1 MKQTLIYENSTI
13 GQCLTY
19 ANDEWAHFQRDGQIL
34 ASCPKNSSA
43 VQFWYYNLSDQELVV
58 QYKKSETFY
67 HYEGVPF
74 PTMFALMSAD
84 SLGAFIAREIKPNFS
99 VAS

>member
-13 GQCLTY
+13 GDCLTY
-19 ANDEWAHFQRDGQIL
+19 ANDEWAWVSGDYI
-34 ASCPKNSSA
+34 ASSPMHSSAIRFWKYEVVTKVLVVKYKNS
-43 VQFWYYNLSDQELVV
+43 D
-58 QYKKSETFY
+58 TFY
-67 HYEGVPF
+67 TYEGVPF

>member
-19 ANDEWAHFQRDGQIL
+19 ANDEWAWVKDDYI
-34 ASCPKNSSA
+34 SSSTKYSSA
-43 VQFWYYNLSDQELVV
+43 IDWWKYDVKSSILTV
-58 QYKKSETFY
+58 QYRNSETFY
-67 HYEGVPF
+67 NYEGVPF

>member
-13 GQCLTY
+13 GDCLTY
-19 ANDEWAHFQRDGQIL
+19 ANDEWAWVSKDYI
-34 ASCPKNSSA
+34 ASSPMHSSA
-43 VQFWYYNLSDQELVV
+43 IGFWSYEVV
-58 QYKKSETFY
+58 TQLLIVKYKNGDTFY
-67 HYEGVPF
+67 TYEGVPF

>member
-13 GQCLTY
+13 GDCLTY
-19 ANDEWAHFQRDGQIL
+19 ANDEWAWVSKDYI
-34 ASCPKNSSA
+34 ASSPMHSSA
-43 VQFWYYNLSDQELVV
+43 IGFWKYEVGTQLLIVK
-58 QYKKSETFY
+58 YKNSETFY
-67 HYEGVPF
+67 TYEGVPF

-84 SLGAFIAREIKPNFS
+84 SLGAFIAREVKPNFS